1 MIWYS
6 HLFKNFPQFVV
17 IHTVKGFG
25 IVNKA
30 KSSLISYS
38 RFFHIFSKT
47 DSRISGSVEP
57 FGQSNWSS
65 QAHLF
70 CKVQWPSVPIGSSWV
85 DSTNGRSKILRK
97 KKYLEKNCRKFQ
109 KAKLE
114 FAMHWQLFTSH
125 LHRIYNY
132 LHSIYILLGIISNL
146 EMI

>member
-1 MIWYS
+1 M
-6 HLFKNFPQFVV
+6 

-25 IVNKA
+25 VVNKA

-38 RFFHIFSKT
+38 RFFLIFSET

-65 QAHLF
+65 QAPLF
-70 CKVQWPSVPIGSSWV
+70 WKVEWPSVPTGSSCV
-85 DSTNGRSKILRK
+85 DSTNGRSKILGK
-97 KKYLEKNCRKFQ
+97 KTYLEKNCRKFQ

-125 LHRIYNY
+125 LHCIYNY
-132 LHSIYILLGIISNL
+132 LHSIYILLGILSNL